1 MKKHL
6 RYIFGA
12 AGCIIFVV
20 LLFKI
25 GPSNIAS
32 HVKKIGWW
40 LAPALALP
48 VLWYVSYTF
57 AWLQFLRPLR
67 KKMPFM
73 ELFRVKIIGE
83 ALNTL
88 TPMNFIAG
96 DPARAY
102 LLRHRLLLTE
112 GTASVVVDRT
122 LHMMSTL
129 MVIFVGTVSA
139 FVELKFLPKNIKYGL
154 PIVLCIA
161 SLFIIYIFI
170 HQHKGLFSFAAE
182 IAQRLRLKKSFS
194 EKTLENIAAIDI
206 HIQDFYKKNRRG
218 FWIALSCHVFGRI
231 LGIIEIFIIGHAA
244 NHHFSLK
251 IALLLGAAAP
261 IINFTFAFIPGSLG
275 IMESAYSAILY
286 FLHFSPAVGLT
297 IQIVRRLR
305 AAIWILLGFIFL
317 GFHGRKKLGPQPSS
331 LNISR

>member
-1 MKKHL
+1 MKKYL
-6 RYIFGA
+6 RYIFGT
-12 AGCIIFVV
+12 AGCLIFVV

-25 GPSNIAS
+25 GPSNIVG

-40 LAPALALP
+40 LAPALSLP
-48 VLWYVSYTF
+48 VVWYASYTF
-57 AWLQFLRPLR
+57 AWLQFLRQR
-67 KKMPFM
+67 GRKMPFF

-102 LLRHRLLLTE
+102 LLRNRLLLTE

-122 LHMMSTL
+122 LHAMSTL
-129 MVIFVGTVSA
+129 LVIFAGTAAA

-161 SLFIIYIFI
+161 SVFVAYIFI
-170 HQHKGLFSFAAE
+170 HQHKGLFSFMAE
-182 IAQRLRLKKSFS
+182 IAQKLRLKKSFS
-194 EKTLENIAAIDI
+194 DKARENIAAIDV

-218 FWIALSCHVFGRI
+218 FWLALSAHIFGRI
-231 LGIIEIFIIGHAA
+231 LGIVEIFIIGHAA

-275 IMESAYSAILY
+275 VMESAYSAILY

-305 AAIWILLGFIFL
+305 AAIWTSLGFIFL
-317 GFHGRKKLGPQPSS
+317 GIHGRKKLGIQPSS